1 MKYYI
6 IAGEASGDLHG
17 ANLMRALQQ
26 QDPAAEIR
34 FWGGFNMLEAG
45 GTMVCHIRN
54 LAIMGFW
61 EVLTHLKTVLGN
73 IAFCKKDIL
82 AFRPDAMI
90 FIDYPG
96 FNLRIAKFTH
106 RQGIK
111 NYYYISPQIWAWKKG
126 RIKKMRR
133 TLDALYYIQPF
144 ERRFYNEN
152 SFPNAL
158 YVGHPLLDEVQRYR
172 QNQPKQS
179 EESKVIALLPGSRK
193 QELKRSLPIML
204 QVAAQ
209 YPDLH
214 FCIAGM
220 TLLGEAQYDKYI
232 AAYKQQGNS
241 NLELLMDD
249 TYGLLARSRAA
260 IVCSGTATLETCL
273 FDVPQV
279 VCYRTSVI
287 SAEIARPLIKVKYIS
302 LVNLIMDRPVVKEL
316 IQEHFTKQELSE
328 EFQRIV
334 FDDAYRA
341 TMREGYCAVKHEMG
355 NEGASGRTAA
365 AIVSNLKSMEKKG

>member
-17 ANLMRALQQ
+17 ANLMRALLQ
-26 QDPAAEIR
+26 QDPNAEVR
-34 FWGGFNMLEAG
+34 FWGGDNMQAVG
-45 GTMVCHIRN
+45 GTLVRHIRD

-73 IAFCKKDIL
+73 IAFCKKDIV
-82 AFRPDAMI
+82 AFHPDVMI

-96 FNLRIAKFTH
+96 FNLRIAKFT
-106 RQGIK
+106 RQQGIK

-144 ERRFYNEN
+144 ERKFYNEN
-152 SFPNAL
+152 TFPNAL

-172 QNQPKQS
+172 QNRPLQS
-179 EESKVIALLPGSRK
+179 EESKVIALLPGSRR

-209 YPDLH
+209 HPDLD

-220 TLLGEAQYDKYI
+220 SLLGHARYDKYLET
-232 AAYKQQGNS
+232 YKQQGGT
-241 NLELLMDD
+241 NLTLVMDD
-249 TYGLLARSRAA
+249 TYGLLSRCHAA

-316 IQEHFTKQELSE
+316 IQEHFTKQELEE
-328 EFQRIV
+328 EFQRLV
-334 FDDAYRA
+334 YDDSYRA
-341 TMREGYCAVKHEMG
+341 QMRDGYRAVRNEMG
-355 NEGASGRTAA
+355 NEGASQRTAA
-365 AIVSNLKSMEKKG
+365 ALLKNSTGIALEE

>member
-17 ANLMRALQQ
+17 ANLMRALLQ
-26 QDPAAEIR
+26 QDPQAEIR
-34 FWGGFNMLEAG
+34 FWGGDKMQAVG
-45 GTMVCHIRN
+45 GTLVRHIRD

-82 AFRPDAMI
+82 AFRPAAMI

-96 FNLRIAKFTH
+96 FNLRIAKFT
-106 RQGIK
+106 RQQGIK
-111 NYYYISPQIWAWKKG
+111 NYYYISPRIWAWKKG

-144 ERRFYNEN
+144 ERKFYNEN

-172 QNQPKQS
+172 QQQLAQG
-179 EESKVIALLPGSRK
+179 ETSKVIALLPGSRR
-193 QELKRSLPIML
+193 QELKRSLPVML

-209 YPDLH
+209 YPELH

-220 TLLGEAQYDKYI
+220 SLLGRARYDKYLE
-232 AAYKQQGNS
+232 AYKQLGNS
-241 NLELLMDD
+241 YVELLMDD
-249 TYGLLARSRAA
+249 TYGLLSRSRAA

-279 VCYRTSVI
+279 VCYRTSTI

-328 EFQRIV
+328 EFQRLV
-334 FDDAYRA
+334 FDDTYRA
-341 TMREGYCAVKHEMG
+341 QMREGYAAVKHEMG
-355 NEGASGRTAA
+355 DEGASQRTAA
-365 AIVSNLKSMEKKG
+365 AIVANLKRMETKR